1 MRYTEI
7 DYEMDGEFKTLR
19 MEDPDDL
26 DLWELIYQ
34 YDREHGTD
42 YFGILSAGIKGNIR
56 AVRIVEED

>member
-1 MRYTEI
+1 MRYTETG
-7 DYEMDGEFKTLR
+7 YEMDGEFKTLR

-34 YDREHGTD
+34 YDGEHGAD

-56 AVRIVEED
+56 AVRIAEED